1 MSYRALTRPYG
12 DINRLPA
19 VQYDGNLETLQGV
32 IRLIDAMMQE
42 LYGSV
47 GGAGGPGAAGSLITN
62 TPGAGTITGFAP
74 TGFGVTTGRLDI
86 VSDAADTT
94 LNDLTAGFD
103 GQRLCIRNTGTGTLF
118 LISQNS
124 GSTAANRFSGINDL
138 GILAGDKADLIYY
151 GGSVNRWVM

>member
-1 MSYRALTRPYG
+1 MAYVQITRPYG
-12 DINRLPA
+12 DLNRLPA
-19 VQYDGNLETLQGV
+19 TQYNGNLETLQGV

-86 VSDAADTT
+86 VSDATGTT

-103 GQRLCIRNTGTGTLF
+103 GQRLCIRNTGTGTLT
-118 LISQNS
+118 LTSQNS
-124 GSTAANRFSGINDL
+124 GSTAASRFAGVGDVGI
-138 GILAGDKADLIYY
+138 IAGDKADLIYY
-151 GGSVNRWVM
+151 GGSVARWVM